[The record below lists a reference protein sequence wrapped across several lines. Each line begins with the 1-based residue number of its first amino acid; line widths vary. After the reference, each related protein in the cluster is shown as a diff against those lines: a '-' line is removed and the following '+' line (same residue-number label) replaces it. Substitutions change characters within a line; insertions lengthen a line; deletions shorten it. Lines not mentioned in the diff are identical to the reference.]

1 MEWLAHSFLAVTP
14 LRDRL
19 RRVVPLL
26 GFSWGFDIADQGRIT
41 LRPVARLSAGDWD
54 AHLPHLRKSYPG
66 WEFGS
71 GSTSADERRIFR
83 E

>member
-14 LRDRL
+14 LHDRL

-41 LRPVARLSAGDWD
+41 LRPVARLSAGDWN
-54 AHLPHLRKSYPG
+54 AHLPYLRKSYPG
-66 WEFGS
+66 WEFGG
-71 GSTSADERRIFR
+71 GSMSAG
-83 E
+83 